1 MDALLLD
8 FDGVLADSEP
18 HFMATWNEALSPWG
32 VSIPEE
38 EYYLFWTNFGEGLEG
53 HFLRCP
59 AAGVDPQRARER
71 QRELY
76 RERCESGRIGL
87 VRGAGD
93 LLSSLGRGPFAG
105 RAAIASNTDAEVVR
119 TILRSAGGPGL
130 DTILPVIGGAGLL
143 PKPEPDIFLAAAG
156 SLGARPEGTLVVE
169 DSWKGLEAARR
180 GGFRSVLVRTPQNAG
195 LVLRAD
201 MTAAD
206 LFALSELLEVEA
218 QP

>member
-32 VSIPEE
+32 VSIPAE

-53 HFLRCP
+53 HLRRRP
-59 AAGVDPQRARER
+59 GGGVDPLVARER
-71 QRELY
+71 QKELY
-76 RERCESGRIGL
+76 RERCESGRVGL
-87 VRGAGD
+87 VEGAGD
-93 LLSSLGRGPFAG
+93 LLRSLGRAPFAG
-105 RAAIASNTDAEVVR
+105 RAAIASNTDAEIVR
-119 TILRSAGGPGL
+119 TVLRSGGHGL
-130 DTILPVIGGAGLL
+130 DTILPVIGGAGLR

-156 SLGARPEGTLVVE
+156 ALGARPGGTLVVE
-169 DSWKGLEAARR
+169 DSWKGLEAARK

-206 LFALSELLEVEA
+206 LSALAGLLEREA
-218 QP
+218 EP